1 MSAHL
6 VVIVV
11 VTDSYESVVVE
22 VVCVHRVHCRVG
34 FVTADVHNRMTGIL
48 NLGFGVSVQLLDLWV
63 FVLEIVHPRWQFQM
77 HFHCPVFLTLP
88 VVLLVVPYVPLVVVL
103 LGRR

>member
-22 VVCVHRVHCRVG
+22 VVCVHRVRCRVG
-34 FVTADVHNRMTGIL
+34 FVTAAVCSHVAGIL
-48 NLGFGVSVQLLDLWV
+48 DLGLGVSVQLLDL
-63 FVLEIVHPRWQFQM
+63 
-77 HFHCPVFLTLP
+77 
-88 VVLLVVPYVPLVVVL
+88 
-103 LGRR
+103 

>member
-22 VVCVHRVHCRVG
+22 VVFVHRVRCGVDSATAAVG
-34 FVTADVHNRMTGIL
+34 SHVAGIL
-48 NLGFGVSVQLLDLWV
+48 DLGLGVSVQLLAL
-63 FVLEIVHPRWQFQM
+63 
-77 HFHCPVFLTLP
+77 
-88 VVLLVVPYVPLVVVL
+88 
-103 LGRR
+103 

>member
-22 VVCVHRVHCRVG
+22 VVFVHRVHCGVG
-34 FVTADVHNRMTGIL
+34 SATAAVCSHVAGIL
-48 NLGFGVSVQLLDLWV
+48 DLGLGVSVQLLAL
-63 FVLEIVHPRWQFQM
+63 
-77 HFHCPVFLTLP
+77 
-88 VVLLVVPYVPLVVVL
+88 
-103 LGRR
+103 